1 MNRFFR
7 HIINWWKIKFRL
19 KKGDHFSCRLNY
31 IYNLMRDL
39 TYGERLMSTIRRR
52 QRRRQCQTMHILHML
67 HTLHYTYARAQSNVV
82 HVVRNLLFN
91 VIYCRHLISLYC
103 YCAPIFILFF
113 LFQSGPSRT
122 SQTNTS
128 SNRLLLRSQ
137 TPNLRSQLT
146 SEFCFIA
153 DAFFSV
159 MHSRLNTT

>member
-91 VIYCRHLISLYC
+91 VIYCRQSLYTVIVRPFSYYSSFFRVARVVHRRRIPHPIDCC
-103 YCAPIFILFF
+103 Y
-113 LFQSGPSRT
+113 GVKHRT
-122 SQTNTS
+122 YEAN
-128 SNRLLLRSQ
+128 
-137 TPNLRSQLT
+137 
-146 SEFCFIA
+146 
-153 DAFFSV
+153 
-159 MHSRLNTT
+159 